1 MKSSSVSKIP
11 KNNETVRLS
20 DFVGRFCQLPV
31 FCLPLVQW
39 LSTRR
44 ALCGYMGSLHS
55 CRRKLHQTND
65 KIMSVTIIFAV
76 GLVVFILF
84 LLGIFFNKKEAEK
97 NIRSKIETD
106 TVDYDGSG
114 NFGRIPNKKPKNRA
128 I

>member
-1 MKSSSVSKIP
+1 M
-11 KNNETVRLS
+11 
-20 DFVGRFCQLPV
+20 
-31 FCLPLVQW
+31 VQRTT
-39 LSTRR
+39 TRGT
-44 ALCGYMGSLHS
+44 LCGYMGSIYP
-55 CRRKLHQTND
+55 CCGRLHQTND

-84 LLGIFFNKKEAEK
+84 LLGIFLNNKEAK
-97 NIRSKIETD
+97 NNTRSKIETD